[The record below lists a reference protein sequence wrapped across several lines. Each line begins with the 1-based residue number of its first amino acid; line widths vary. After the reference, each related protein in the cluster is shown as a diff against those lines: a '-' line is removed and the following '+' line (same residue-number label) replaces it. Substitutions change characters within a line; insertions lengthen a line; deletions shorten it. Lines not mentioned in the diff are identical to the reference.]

1 MRPSKLIITNI
12 ASFAGRVELD
22 FSELGEFF
30 LVCGPTGSGKTTIFE
45 SMAYALY
52 GELPGTRQAADL
64 VSHFAGEADEAGV
77 EFEFELG
84 ARGARYRVERR
95 PARLV
100 PKKRG
105 EGFTERPAEA
115 ALFIWEPG
123 GASAANRT
131 KQGGASPAGAS
142 PAAAARGGEL
152 DFGHHDALPTAVTPP
167 PPGLALAG
175 RWQPLTERVPEVA
188 QRVQGLLGLS
198 AEEFSKIVLLPQGQF
213 QRFLEMNSKERAEIL
228 EKLFPVAIYGKVAEA
243 ARGRAQEAKA
253 RLKSLDERALELTG
267 RLGGDGAELVA
278 GLAERAARAREE
290 EAAARVAL
298 DRALGAAERA
308 RAAMRPWAERREARA
323 ALDGYE
329 AAENETKAM
338 RVRLAAAEAAAGAR
352 AELAAWDRAAELERE
367 EEARL
372 AAATEELQGLRARE
386 PERRAADAELDA
398 LAAAASEAE
407 RELGDLKAKSAAW
420 ERLTLAEAT
429 LARATADHEAAAAR
443 ADAAARDLAAAG
455 ERLTEL
461 GAGLPD
467 SSALRAARL
476 AAQAAAQEAQA
487 AASAAERRLR
497 AAEAYAAAVKT
508 RAELEVESARLEAEA
523 VAARGQLQAL
533 RALVAADEAGKLSAL
548 LRDGEPCPV
557 CGSLEHPAPAQ
568 GLAGRKDGAAASES
582 TAGVAPGG
590 IAAAERAL
598 SVAERAAAAAAARA
612 QAAAERVDELHAEL
626 TGGEAGGAEAGEARE
641 PLDAVAAETAF
652 IDASERAALS
662 ALALAEAEAAEEAA
676 AAQLAALEAARA
688 ELESARAARDE
699 AAAAASI
706 ALSDLAAARSTRDEA
721 LAAAGSSDPRPR
733 ASELEASLAASRA
746 RLAALKAESEAF
758 RAGLAR
764 AESAQ
769 AAAEAGLARARDA
782 LATSRSAAQ
791 AALESAGFADREA
804 WAAAAMDA
812 AALAALR
819 RELEARERG
828 RAAALARLAAAQA
841 AWDAIAAT
849 GGYPCAADGS
859 PDLASAEADA
869 RATDARW
876 KELRQAADE
885 ATAAEREARALGDE
899 LASLKARRAALGA
912 ESEGLASLS
921 SLLNGETGRRIT
933 FKNYALAR
941 YFAEVAANASIRLR
955 EMSDGRY
962 ELRLASGRARG
973 VSRSGLDLEVADSY
987 TGRARPTDSLSGG
1000 EKFLCS
1006 VSLALGLSD
1015 VIVRGAGGTAL
1026 DAVFID
1032 EGFGSLDDES
1042 LDRALAALDRMRGER
1057 VIGIVSHVA
1066 ELRERI
1072 ASRVEVTKT
1081 RFGSTITV
1089 V

>member
-1 MRPSKLIITNI
+1 MKPSKLIITNI
-12 ASFAGRVELD
+12 ASFAGRAELD

-115 ALFIWEPG
+115 ALYIWEAA
-123 GASAANRT
+123 GASAANGTSR
-131 KQGGASPAGAS
+131 GGASPSGAL
-142 PAAAARGGEL
+142 AARGGEL
-152 DFGHHDALPTAVTPP
+152 DFGLPDALPAAVTPP
-167 PPGLALAG
+167 PPGSAPAG
-175 RWQPLTERVPEVA
+175 RWRPLTERVPEVA

-228 EKLFPVAIYGKVAEA
+228 EKLFPVAIYARVAEA

-253 RLKSLDERALELTG
+253 RLKGLDERAIELAG

-290 EAAARVAL
+290 EAAARAAL
-298 DRALGAAERA
+298 DGALGAAERA

-329 AAENETKAM
+329 AAEEETKAM
-338 RVRLAAAEAAAGAR
+338 RARLASAEAAAGAR
-352 AELAAWDRAAELERE
+352 AELSAWDRAAERERE

-372 AAATEELQGLRARE
+372 AAASAELEGLRARE
-386 PERRAADAELDA
+386 GERRAADAELDA
-398 LAAAASEAE
+398 LAAAASETE

-420 ERLTLAEAT
+420 ERLTLAEAA
-429 LARATADHEAAAAR
+429 LSRATAAHEAAAAR
-443 ADAAARDLAAAG
+443 ADAVGLDLAAAG
-455 ERLTEL
+455 DRLAEL

-476 AAQAAAQEAQA
+476 AAQAAAQEAQG

-497 AAEAYAAAVKT
+497 AEEAYAAAVKA
-508 RAELEVESARLEAEA
+508 RAELGAEAAGLEAEA
-523 VAARGQLQAL
+523 AAARGRLQAL
-533 RALVAADEAGKLSAL
+533 RALVAADEAAKLSAL
-548 LRDGEPCPV
+548 LREGEPCPV
-557 CGSLEHPAPAQ
+557 CGSLEHPAPAH
-568 GLAGRKDGAAASES
+568 GLAGHKGGAAASES
-582 TAGVAPGG
+582 TGGVAPGG
-590 IAAAERAL
+590 IAVAEREL

-612 QAAAERVDELHAEL
+612 HASAERVDALRAEL
-626 TGGEAGGAEAGEARE
+626 AAGGKRGEEFGVSTEPLGPAAAEA
-641 PLDAVAAETAF
+641 AF
-652 IDASERAALS
+652 IAAGERAALT
-662 ALALAEAEAAEEAA
+662 ALALAEAESAEESAA
-676 AAQLAALEAARA
+676 ARLAELEAARA
-688 ELESARAARDE
+688 ELESVRAARDE
-699 AAAAASI
+699 AASAASI
-706 ALSDLAAARSTRDEA
+706 ALSDLAAARSARDEA
-721 LAAAGSSDPRPR
+721 LAAAGSADPRPR
-733 ASELEASLAASRA
+733 AAEFEASLAASRA
-746 RLAALKAESEAF
+746 RLAALKAESEAY
-758 RAGLAR
+758 RADLAR
-764 AESAQ
+764 AESAL
-769 AAAEAGLARARDA
+769 ASAEAGLARARDA
-782 LATSRSAAQ
+782 LGASRSAAN
-791 AALESAGFADREA
+791 AALESAGFADRDA
-804 WAAAAMDA
+804 WAEAAMDA
-812 AALAALR
+812 GALVAIR

-828 RAAALARLAAAQA
+828 KAAASARLAAAQA
-841 AWDAIAAT
+841 AWDAIAAA

-859 PDLASAEADA
+859 PDLTAAEADS
-869 RATDARW
+869 RAADARW
-876 KELRQAADE
+876 KELRRAADE
-885 ATAAEREARALGDE
+885 TAAAEREARALGDE

-921 SLLNGETGRRIT
+921 SLLNGELGKRVT

-962 ELRLASGRARG
+962 ELRLAGGRSRG

-1057 VIGIVSHVA
+1057 VIGIVSHVS

>member
-1 MRPSKLIITNI
+1 MKPSKLIITNI

-105 EGFTERPAEA
+105 EGLTERPAEA
-115 ALFIWEPG
+115 ALYVWE
-123 GASAANRT
+123 
-131 KQGGASPAGAS
+131 PAGA
-142 PAAAARGGEL
+142 A
-152 DFGHHDALPTAVTPP
+152 PP
-167 PPGLALAG
+167 AG
-175 RWQPLTERVPEVA
+175 RWKPLTERVPEVA

-228 EKLFPVAIYGKVAEA
+228 EKLFPVAIYARVTEA

-253 RLKSLDERALELTG
+253 RLKGLDERALELAG
-267 RLGGDGAELVA
+267 RLGGDGEELVA
-278 GLAERAARAREE
+278 GLAERAARAREG
-290 EAAARVAL
+290 EAAARAAL
-298 DRALGAAERA
+298 DGALGAAERA

-329 AAENETKAM
+329 AAEEETKAM
-338 RVRLAAAEAAAGAR
+338 RARLAAAEAADGAR
-352 AELAAWDRAAELERE
+352 AELSAWDRGAERERE

-372 AAATEELQGLRARE
+372 AAAEAELQALRARE
-386 PERRAADAELDA
+386 PERRAADAELDG

-407 RELGDLKAKSAAW
+407 RELGDLKAKAAAW
-420 ERLTLAEAT
+420 ERLTIAEAA
-429 LARATADHEAAAAR
+429 LSRAAAAHEAAAAR
-443 ADAAARDLAAAG
+443 ADAAGRDLAAAG
-455 ERLTEL
+455 DRLSEL

-467 SSALRAARL
+467 SSVLRAARL

-487 AASAAERRLR
+487 SASAAERRLR
-497 AAEAYAAAVKT
+497 AEEALAAAVAA
-508 RAELEVESARLEAEA
+508 RAELGAVASRLEAEA
-523 VAARGQLQAL
+523 VAARAALEAL
-533 RALVAADEAGKLSAL
+533 RALAAADEAAKLSAL
-548 LRDGEPCPV
+548 LREGEACPV
-557 CGSLEHPAPAQ
+557 CGSLDHPAPAHV
-568 GLAGRKDGAAASES
+568 LAGRRGGSA
-582 TAGVAPGG
+582 AGVGSGG
-590 IAAAERAL
+590 IAEAERAL
-598 SVAERAAAAAAARA
+598 SAAERAAAAGAARA
-612 QAAAERVDELHAEL
+612 QAAAERADALR
-626 TGGEAGGAEAGEARE
+626 AEAGLSPE
-641 PLDAVAAETAF
+641 PAGPAVAEAAF
-652 IDASERAALS
+652 IAAGERAAL
-662 ALALAEAEAAEEAA
+662 AGRALAEAEAAEEAA
-676 AAQLAALEAARA
+676 AARLAELEGARA

-699 AAAAASI
+699 AAAAASS
-706 ALSDLAAARSTRDEA
+706 ALSALSAARSARDEA
-721 LAAAGSSDPRPR
+721 WAAAGSADPRLR
-733 ASELEASLAASRA
+733 AAELEASLAAFRA
-746 RLAALKAESEAF
+746 RIAALKAESEAY

-769 AAAEAGLARARDA
+769 AAAAAGLARARDA
-782 LATSRSAAQ
+782 LGASRTAAL
-791 AALESAGFADREA
+791 AALEAAGFAERSA
-804 WAAAAMDA
+804 WAEAAMDP
-812 AALAALR
+812 AALVALR

-828 RAAALARLAAAQA
+828 RAAASARLEAAQA
-841 AWDAIAAT
+841 AWAAAA
-849 GGYPCAADGS
+849 GGYPQAADGS
-859 PDLASAEADA
+859 PDLAAAEADS
-869 RATDARW
+869 RAADARW
-876 KELRQAADE
+876 KELRRDADE
-885 ATAAEREARALGDE
+885 ATAAEREARGLCDE
-899 LASLKARRAALGA
+899 LAGLKARRAALGA
-912 ESEGLASLS
+912 ESEALASLS
-921 SLLNGETGRRIT
+921 SLLNGETGRRVS

-941 YFAEVAANASIRLR
+941 YFAEAAANASIRLR

-962 ELRLASGRARG
+962 ELRLAGGRARG

-1015 VIVRGAGGTAL
+1015 LIVRGAGGSAL

-1042 LDRALAALDRMRGER
+1042 LDRALVALDRMRGDR

-1072 ASRVEVTKT
+1072 ASRVELTKT
-1081 RFGSTITV
+1081 RFGSTISV

>member
-1 MRPSKLIITNI
+1 MKPSKLIITNI

-100 PKKRG
+100 PKRRG

-115 ALFIWEPG
+115 ALYVWEP
-123 GASAANRT
+123 A
-131 KQGGASPAGAS
+131 
-142 PAAAARGGEL
+142 
-152 DFGHHDALPTAVTPP
+152 
-167 PPGLALAG
+167 AG
-175 RWQPLTERVPEVA
+175 RWKALTERVPEVA

-228 EKLFPVAIYGKVAEA
+228 EKLFPVAIYGRVAEA

-253 RLKSLDERALELTG
+253 RLKGLDERALELAG
-267 RLGGDGAELVA
+267 RLGGDGAALVA

-290 EAAARVAL
+290 EAAARAAL
-298 DRALGAAERA
+298 DGALGAAERA

-323 ALDGYE
+323 ALAGYE
-329 AAENETKAM
+329 AAEEETNAL
-338 RVRLAAAEAAAGAR
+338 RARLALAEAAAGAR
-352 AELAAWDRAAELERE
+352 AELSAWDRAAERERE
-367 EEARL
+367 ELARL
-372 AAATEELQGLRARE
+372 AAAAAELQALRARE
-386 PERRAADAELDA
+386 PARRTADAELDA
-398 LAAAASEAE
+398 LAVAASEAE
-407 RELGDLKAKSAAW
+407 RELGDLKAKAAAW
-420 ERLTLAEAT
+420 ERLTMAESA
-429 LARATADHEAAAAR
+429 LSRAAAAHEAAAAR
-443 ADAAARDLAAAG
+443 ADAAGRDLAAAG
-455 ERLTEL
+455 ERLAEL

-467 SSALRAARL
+467 SSVLRAARL

-487 AASAAERRLR
+487 AATAAERRLR
-497 AAEAYAAAVKT
+497 AAEAYAAAVKA
-508 RAELEVESARLEAEA
+508 RAELGAEAARLEAEA
-523 VAARGQLQAL
+523 VAARVELEAL
-533 RALVAADEAGKLSAL
+533 RALAAADEAAKLSAL
-548 LRDGEPCPV
+548 LREGEPCPV
-557 CGSLEHPAPAQ
+557 CGSLDHPAPAH
-568 GLAGRKDGAAASES
+568 GMAGRGGGGAAPDS
-582 TAGVAPGG
+582 
-590 IAAAERAL
+590 AAAERSL
-598 SVAERAAAAAAARA
+598 SAAERAAAAGAARA
-612 QAAAERVDELHAEL
+612 HAAVERVDALRDELA
-626 TGGEAGGAEAGEARE
+626 AGGKRGEDSGVATEPLGPADAEA
-641 PLDAVAAETAF
+641 AF
-652 IDASERAALS
+652 IAAGERAALAGR
-662 ALALAEAEAAEEAA
+662 ALADAEAAEEAA
-676 AAQLAALEAARA
+676 AALLAELEAARA
-688 ELESARAARDE
+688 ELETARAARDG

-706 ALSDLAAARSTRDEA
+706 ALSAFAAARSARDEA
-721 LAAAGSSDPRPR
+721 LLAAGAADPRPR
-733 ASELEASLAASRA
+733 AAELEASLAAYRA
-746 RLAALKAESEAF
+746 RIAVLKAESEAY

-782 LATSRSAAQ
+782 LAASHSAAR
-791 AALESAGFADREA
+791 AALDAAGFAERSA
-804 WAAAAMDA
+804 WAAAAMDPA
-812 AALAALR
+812 ELVALR

-828 RAAALARLAAAQA
+828 RAAASARLAAAQA
-841 AWDAIAAT
+841 AYDAAAAA
-849 GGYPCAADGS
+849 GGYPSAADGS
-859 PDLASAEADA
+859 PDPAAAEAES
-869 RATDARW
+869 RAADGRW
-876 KELRQAADE
+876 KERRRTADE
-885 ATAAEREARALGDE
+885 ATAAEREARGLGDE
-899 LASLKARRAALGA
+899 LVSLKAKRAALGA
-912 ESEGLASLS
+912 ESEVLASLS
-921 SLLNGETGRRIT
+921 SLLNGETGRRVT

-941 YFAEVAANASIRLR
+941 YFSEVAANASIRLR

-962 ELRLASGRARG
+962 ELRLAGGRARG

-987 TGRARPTDSLSGG
+987 TGRVRPTDSLSGG

-1015 VIVRGAGGTAL
+1015 VIVRGAGGVAL

-1042 LDRALAALDRMRGER
+1042 LDRALVALDRMRGER

-1072 ASRVEVTKT
+1072 ASRVELTKT
-1081 RFGSTITV
+1081 RFGSTISV